1 MVNLRYFSDFGGLC
15 DSLMNFCHKITF
27 FKKKKKKIN
36 SISWNFFITT
46 HYHYST
52 FVLSHILMLIFFFD
66 FFPQKK
72 SGRQFFQGHSLI
84 SLLHISLLAQIIC
97 FKIGWLGKKLQSF
110 LYFYLLFKGNP
121 HLHVY
126 IYVYKINIIYLIL
139 HIGISCRL
147 SMTHQVSD

>member
-1 MVNLRYFSDFGGLC
+1 MRYFSDFGGLC

-27 FKKKKKKIN
+27 FLKKRINN

-52 FVLSHILMLIFFFD
+52 FVLSHILMLIFFLI

-97 FKIGWLGKKLQSF
+97 FKIGWLGKKLQSHF
-110 LYFYLLFKGNP
+110 YFSSLLFEGNP
-121 HLHVY
+121 HLHIY
-126 IYVYKINIIYLIL
+126 ICIYNQHNILDITYW
-139 HIGISCRL
+139 
-147 SMTHQVSD
+147 HQL